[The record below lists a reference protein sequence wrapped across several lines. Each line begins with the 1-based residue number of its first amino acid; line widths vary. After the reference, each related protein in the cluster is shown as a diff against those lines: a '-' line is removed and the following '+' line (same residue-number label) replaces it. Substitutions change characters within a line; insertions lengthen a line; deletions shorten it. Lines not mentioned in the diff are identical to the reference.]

1 MVATQ
6 SVAMDLGAQRGTPR
20 APLGTNRYHKT
31 PQWPRNPPIGRS
43 FRSRSHMKSHP
54 KERNLESVSHV
65 STSILRMRARRIF

>member
-20 APLGTNRYHKT
+20 APLGTNRYHQT

-43 FRSRSHMKSHP
+43 FRPRSHI
-54 KERNLESVSHV
+54 RNLRIQGKSPIVYESA
-65 STSILRMRARRIF
+65 LL